1 MKELQ
6 ALVAKA
12 VADRGY
18 RQGWTDEQFAA
29 RQICKAVEELGELI
43 LAVIWQH
50 GHNNPAWYLSLMD
63 AKENAREAFDSFDA
77 GFWSYV
83 DDIDTDEIVAEL
95 PDVLIP
101 LLVLAETLDID
112 LEQAVREKVLGDV
125 SRGVRGEKPK
135 GHICN
140 NCDGIDPDSCP
151 FNPNKWTPLSE
162 LREGAIFETQEGAKA
177 MKLRGHSPAVGNPRD
192 IYACAYLATGI
203 ILYVGGAVL
212 VREIVL

>member
-18 RQGWTDEQFAA
+18 RQGWTDEQYAA

-50 GHNNPAWYLSLMD
+50 GHNNPEWYLSLMD

-101 LLVLAETLDID
+101 LFVLAETLDID

-125 SRGVRGEKPK
+125 SRGVRGKKPEEEEQQSEQMTAARLEEIGQYAALLFEQGDLAAVVVDELLAEIERLQGAQSK
-135 GHICN
+135 TQEQ
-140 NCDGIDPDSCP
+140 
-151 FNPNKWTPLSE
+151 WTPFPKNE
-162 LREGAIFETQEGAKA
+162 
-177 MKLRGHSPAVGNPRD
+177 
-192 IYACAYLATGI
+192 
-203 ILYVGGAVL
+203 
-212 VREIVL
+212 